1 MGTRGESSREK
12 AKNAILLFAAD
23 QKKHKR
29 SEFVKELVEKRKEF
43 AKNTVYKYL
52 DDAVT
57 NELMKV
63 EPGSR
68 EDSFRPVYSITELG
82 LEAVKQVGV
91 HDLVD
96 SLDTKWLGPLRK
108 LLIRIKHEN
117 PAVFFDRYCFTF
129 IGDVPCAFTKSVE
142 AMQSHIAFRD
152 SLYKRH
158 ARDLE
163 RFREEFIRAHMKA
176 DKIGRARV
184 EARIRDEVGWTI
196 GEYLRKLLKK
206 AEKQEGVRKI
216 MTVLGITEQML
227 EEIDKQRVQQ
237 ERVYKK
243 ALLRILEK
251 HQLSVDKPI
260 KDRELLKM
268 ILKEY
273 DQWKKEYWKKQ
284 DVRVERDI

>member
-29 SEFVKELVEKRKEF
+29 SEFVKGLVEKRKEF

-52 DDAVT
+52 DEAVAD
-57 NELMKV
+57 ELMKM

-96 SLDTKWLGPLRK
+96 SLDTKWLEPLRK
-108 LLIRIKHEN
+108 LLIRIKHEE
-117 PAVFFDRYCFTF
+117 PDVFFDRFCFTF

-142 AMQSHIAFRD
+142 AMQSHIAFEE
-152 SLYKRH
+152 SLHERH
-158 ARDLE
+158 LRDLE
-163 RFREEFIRAHMKA
+163 RFREDFMKT

-184 EARIRDEVGWTI
+184 ETRIRDEVGWTI
-196 GEYLRKLLKK
+196 GEYLKKLLKK
-206 AEKQEGVRKI
+206 AEKEKGVRKI
-216 MTVLGITEQML
+216 MTVLGITEEML
-227 EEIDKQRVQQ
+227 KEMNRKTVQHV
-237 ERVYKK
+237 RARKK
-243 ALLRILEK
+243 AWHRFLEK
-251 HQLSVDKPI
+251 HYPNVEKPI
-260 KDRELLKM
+260 RDRELART
-268 ILKEY
+268 IQKEFRQY
-273 DQWKKEYWKKQ
+273 WEKEYWKE
-284 DVRVERDI
+284 DVGAEKKS